1 MSQLRR
7 LLGDGDFDAVL
18 AGVSDGVT
26 VQDRD
31 GRLVYANAAAARLC
45 GFDTVP
51 EMMSASPAEMFDRFV
66 MLREDGSPFPLD
78 ELPGRR
84 VLGGHDPDSVVIR
97 FIVKRSGEE
106 RFSQVMAA
114 PIRTDDGSTAYVVNT
129 FTDVSEVKHT
139 ERWLRL
145 LADAGSLLSASL
157 DYRSTMQAVA
167 ALAVPVIAD
176 WCAVDILDEAG
187 RLERVALHHV
197 ESARFAAAAGTRL
210 TRPGYLD
217 ETPGPTRV
225 VQTGEARMVSELNGD
240 ELDRLAT
247 SEGWDAE
254 YRSVISQL
262 GLQSII
268 LVPLIARERTLGVLT
283 LAAGE
288 SGRRYGRQDLSVA
301 ELLARRV
308 ALAVENS
315 LLYAEAQRAITA
327 RDRFLALAAHELLT
341 PITIVRGY
349 SEAVSRTV
357 QRALDEDPDATTV
370 TIDGPR
376 LRRALTS
383 LSQAGQRLTSLVHD
397 LLDVSRLQQGTL
409 ALSFEAVDLSALVAS
424 VLESVQVQRS
434 EGRYPDAI
442 TLTADVPDEGHVT
455 GTWDRLRI
463 EQVLFNVLD
472 NAIKYSPDGGEVQ
485 LRLSIDDGEAQ
496 IEVSDAGIGVSP
508 EQLDSIFEPFHRSPR
523 AGEHATGFGMGL
535 AVCREIVRGHGG
547 SISAMSAGEGQ
558 GTTVTISLP
567 GARLVAAPVD
577 VSTALGGDDRP
588 RQVGE
593 ALQPN
598 I

>member
-1 MSQLRR
+1 MSELRR

-26 VQDRD
+26 VQARD
-31 GRLVYANAAAARLC
+31 GRLLYANAAAARLS

-51 EMMSASPAEMFDRFV
+51 EMMSASSAEVFDRFV

-78 ELPGRR
+78 ALPGRR
-84 VLGGHDPDSVVIR
+84 VLAGHDPDSVVIR
-97 FIVKRSGEE
+97 FIVKRTGEE
-106 RFSQVMAA
+106 RFSQVIAA

-157 DYRSTMQAVA
+157 DYQATLQAVA
-167 ALAVPVIAD
+167 ALAVPVLAD
-176 WCAVDILDEAG
+176 WCAVDILDESGELQRIALQFPG
-187 RLERVALHHV
+187 DAKDGAAVDPRLR
-197 ESARFAAAAGTRL
+197 
-210 TRPGYLD
+210 RPGYAD
-217 ETPGPTRV
+217 ETPGPTPIMR
-225 VQTGEARMVSELNGD
+225 TGEPRMVSELTPD
-240 ELDRLAT
+240 ELDRVAD

-254 YRSVISQL
+254 YRGAIGLL
-262 GLQSII
+262 GLQSLI

-283 LAAGE
+283 LATAE
-288 SGRRYGRQDLSVA
+288 SGRRYNGQDLSVA

-349 SEAVSRTV
+349 SEAVTRTV
-357 QRALDEDPDATTV
+357 QRAMDEDPDAVTV
-370 TIDGPR
+370 TVDGPR

-397 LLDVSRLQQGTL
+397 LLDVSRLQHGTL
-409 ALSFEAVDLSALVAS
+409 ALSFEPIDRSAVAAS
-424 VLESVQVQRS
+424 VLESVQVQRG
-434 EGRYPDAI
+434 EGRYSEAV
-442 TLTADVPDEGHVT
+442 TLTADLPDEGHIT

-463 EQVLFNVLD
+463 EQVLFNVVD
-472 NAIKYSPDGGEVQ
+472 NAMKYSPDGGEVH
-485 LRLSIDDGEAQ
+485 LRLSIENGEAHV
-496 IEVSDAGIGVSP
+496 EVSDHGIGVAP
-508 EQLDSIFEPFHRSPR
+508 EQLDTIFEPFHRSPR

-535 AVCREIVRGHGG
+535 AVCREIVRGHDG
-547 SISAMSAGEGQ
+547 SISAESDGEGQ
-558 GTTVTISLP
+558 GTTIRITLP

-577 VSTALGGDDRP
+577 VASAPGGDDLP
-588 RQVGE
+588 PQLGE
-593 ALQPN
+593 TRQPN